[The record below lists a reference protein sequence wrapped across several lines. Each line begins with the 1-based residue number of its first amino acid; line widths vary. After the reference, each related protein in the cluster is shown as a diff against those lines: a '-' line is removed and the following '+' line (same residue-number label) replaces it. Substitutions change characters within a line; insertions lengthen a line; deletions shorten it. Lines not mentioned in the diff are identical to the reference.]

1 MKWLETRNKLSEAFS
16 KAIKKNDKWWNELS
30 FLIEDIAVQSS
41 KTRLFD
47 FIFYRKNEQL
57 AALDIRIDGEPFNY
71 QLSSFLRADINVMFF
86 AVFDGGSFKVFNKS
100 TGDVSH
106 AESVEEFLQLITY
119 TMSDIEAEPL
129 KLKIADIISEEA
141 NNFFGYYPAV
151 LKLLSQKNVRDHLIY
166 SESGQYFHFSNDN
179 RDLNNFENRFFQMLL
194 EELKSG
200 EKIYRYTTLE
210 TVFAT
215 INHQSLRMNGLVG
228 MNDISEVGYVEDYI
242 DGKSYQ
248 PFWDDGTAHQ
258 TIQAINRRF
267 ILCGSELEDDLN
279 QWRLYG
285 DDCQGACL
293 AFSVKQ
299 GQKLPGMQLR
309 KVSYGQKV
317 DGKNYHKELEFLK
330 VVIRRVKSELKQS
343 LRFRTLDI
351 WKHFFKSY
359 EYASEAEVRLL
370 VIVSRNEMIKG
381 EEPDGENPHTMQTE
395 WNLTASHKI
404 LNPFITINL
413 DDHALPIRLK
423 EIWLGSKTPER
434 YINKKQFE
442 ELLRSRGINY
452 TGNHNVTVRL
462 SGVSNYR

>member
-1 MKWLETRNKLSEAFS
+1 M
-16 KAIKKNDKWWNELS
+16 D
-30 FLIEDIAVQSS
+30 EDILRLKVLEEISNTISNNRKWKQVLTTKRFHSVDSGDTNFFYDLVFYRDDKLLALFEFEFEGESMMSLLDYYVSS
-41 KTRLFD
+41 KNTATFFILFNGRT
-47 FIFYRKNEQL
+47 YEVYNRVTNEFVEVETVVQFL
-57 AALDIRIDGEPFNY
+57 SIIMGTIDDEKID
-71 QLSSFLRADINVMFF
+71 SS
-86 AVFDGGSFKVFNKS
+86 
-100 TGDVSH
+100 
-106 AESVEEFLQLITY
+106 
-119 TMSDIEAEPL
+119 

-141 NNFFGYYPAV
+141 DKFFKDRSDV
-151 LKLLSQKNVRDHLIY
+151 KKLLSHKNVRDHLIY
-166 SESGQYFHFSNDN
+166 SESGQFFHFSKDN
-179 RDLNNFENRFFQMLL
+179 RDLDNFENRFFQLLL

-200 EKIYRYTTLE
+200 ERIYRYTTLD

-215 INHQSLRMNGLVG
+215 INHQSLRMNGIVG

-242 DGKSYQ
+242 DGKSYL
-248 PFWDDGTAHQ
+248 PFWEDGTAHQ
-258 TIQAINRRF
+258 TISAINRRF
-267 ILCGSELEDDLN
+267 ILCASELEDDLN

-299 GQKLPGMQLR
+299 GQKLPGMQIR
-309 KVSYGQKV
+309 KVSYGEKV
-317 DGKNYHKELEFLK
+317 DGKNYHNELEFLK

-370 VIVSRNEMIKG
+370 VIVSPNDSIKG
-381 EEPDGENPHTMQTE
+381 EQPDGENPHSLRTE

-404 LNPFITINL
+404 LNPYITI
-413 DDHALPIRLK
+413 DIEDKALPIRLK

-442 ELLRSRGINY
+442 ELLRSKNINY
-452 TGNHNVTVRL
+452 SGNHNVTVRL